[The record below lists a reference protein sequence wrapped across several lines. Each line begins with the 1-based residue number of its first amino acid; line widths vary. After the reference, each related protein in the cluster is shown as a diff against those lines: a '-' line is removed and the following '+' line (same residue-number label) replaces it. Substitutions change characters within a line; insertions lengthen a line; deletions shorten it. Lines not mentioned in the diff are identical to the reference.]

1 MGWKAV
7 CGICN
12 CATCWLQVEEVRVG
26 VEKLGFNK
34 LWGSV
39 LLASW
44 IVVLVLVVSLALLL
58 LQGSFRDRYC
68 VRLASHYGPC
78 PGF

>member
-1 MGWKAV
+1 M
-7 CGICN
+7 
-12 CATCWLQVEEVRVG
+12 LQVEEVRVG

-44 IVVLVLVVSLALLL
+44 IVVLVLVVSRP
-58 LQGSFRDRYC
+58 SSKD
-68 VRLASHYGPC
+68 S
-78 PGF
+78 